1 MSGNEHLISAL
12 SSLKIDRGAAKKG
25 LPGWA
30 LPALG
35 AALLLG
41 LGLFTWRFLAERVFV
56 PTVETTTIS
65 VVTQSQAEQL
75 LVATGYVVPQTKA
88 NLSPRTG
95 GRVARILIEDGTEVK
110 KGQLI
115 AVLEDADTR
124 AQLAQAQADRASAQ
138 AQIARAQVE
147 LEDAQ
152 RAFDREAMLQAKQ
165 VSTPQA
171 KDNALAR
178 LGGAQA
184 NLGIAKA
191 NHLSAQARV
200 KVAQVNLD
208 NCYVR
213 APFAGR
219 ITQKLTDVGEI
230 VFGAVGAGGG
240 GNGGIATL
248 ADFRTLMVE
257 ADVNES
263 QVAKLKAGTPTEIT
277 LDAFPG
283 RTFRGKVHE
292 LRPKVDRAKATV
304 TVKVAFL
311 DPVTGVL
318 PDMGSKVTFLAK
330 ELDAKAAE
338 ARPTPA
344 VQASAVAASGENKI
358 VWVIGEGGAV
368 QSVPVITGAPIGGL
382 LSLQSGPPPGTKVVQ
397 RPSQEL
403 RAGMRVKEKQ

>member
-1 MSGNEHLISAL
+1 MSGNEQLVSEL
-12 SSLKIDRGAAKKG
+12 SSLKIDRGAARKG
-25 LPGWA
+25 LPGWVT
-30 LPALG
+30 PVIG
-35 AALLLG
+35 AALVAVAGFVIWQQLE
-41 LGLFTWRFLAERVFV
+41 ARVFL
-56 PTVETTTIS
+56 PTVETTTVS
-65 VVTQSQAEQL
+65 LVTQSQAQQL

-88 NLSPRTG
+88 NISPRTG

-110 KGQLI
+110 AGQLI

-124 AQLAQAQADRASAQ
+124 AQLAQAQADRAA
-138 AQIARAQVE
+138 AAAQVAKAQFDADE
-147 LEDAQ
+147 AQ
-152 RAFDREAMLQAKQ
+152 RSYERELILQEKA
-165 VSTPQA
+165 VSPPQA
-171 KDNALAR
+171 KDTAFAR
-178 LGGAQA
+178 VGGA
-184 NLGIAKA
+184 KA
-191 NHLSAQARV
+191 TLNVVKAYLASADARV

-263 QVAKLKAGTPTEIT
+263 QVAKLKPGTPAEIL

-311 DPVTGVL
+311 DSVAGVL

-330 ELDAKAAE
+330 ELDARE
-338 ARPTPA
+338 VEQQPTPA
-344 VQASAVAASGENKI
+344 VRAGAVAASGDNKI
-358 VWVIGEGGAV
+358 VWVIGADGAI
-368 QSVPVITGAPIGGL
+368 QGVPVITGAPIGGL
-382 LSLQSGPPPGTKVVQ
+382 LSLKSGPPPGTKLVQ
-397 RPSQEL
+397 HPSQEL